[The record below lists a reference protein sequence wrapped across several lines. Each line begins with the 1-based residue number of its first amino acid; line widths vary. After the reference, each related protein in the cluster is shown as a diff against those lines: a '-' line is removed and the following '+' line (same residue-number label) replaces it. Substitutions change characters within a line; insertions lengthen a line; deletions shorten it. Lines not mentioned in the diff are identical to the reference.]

1 MKKFAIVLVILAMAA
16 PAFAVSSNVR
26 ISQVYGAGG
35 NAGAVYNQD
44 FVELFN
50 ASGFDVD
57 ISGWVIEY
65 GSATGTWGSSATNY
79 FVFPAGSW
87 IAGCSYVLVATGPA
101 SATVGAPVPT
111 TPDYVQ
117 LTGPNLSGSNG
128 KVGLFTVLNP
138 STPCGS
144 ETPGTLVDKLA
155 YGTATCAEGTATA
168 ALTATTGAVRGGGG
182 TVDTDNN
189 LADFALI
196 ASPVPHNRATPAQ
209 ACAPVATETET
220 FGAIKAIFR

>member
-1 MKKFAIVLVILAMAA
+1 MKKIVIVIAILALAA
-16 PAFAVSSNVR
+16 PAFAVSANVR

-35 NAGAVYNQD
+35 NSGAVYNQD

-50 ASGFDVD
+50 ASGFDVN

-65 GSATGTWGSSATNY
+65 GSATGTWGSSASNY

-101 SATVGAPVPT
+101 SATVGAPIPA

-117 LTGPNLSGSNG
+117 LSGPNLSGSNG
-128 KVGLFTVLNP
+128 KVGLFNALNAGVA
-138 STPCGS
+138 CGS
-144 ETPGTLVDKLA
+144 ELAGTLVDKVA
-155 YGTATCAEGTATA
+155 YGTATCAEGTATP
-168 ALTATTGAVRGGGG
+168 ALTATTGLVRNGGG

-189 LADFALI
+189 SADFANVT
-196 ASPVPHNRATPAQ
+196 SPVPNNRATLPV
-209 ACAPVATETET
+209 ACAPVAAESQSW
-220 FGAIKAIFR
+220 GALKSNFR